1 MPRERRMISRSGF
14 ASKKLLRCDD
24 SHFLLFVGLILEAD
38 DEGRG
43 EGESDALKLKFPN
56 RKWSESKIEDMMKH
70 LNHLKLVEWYTNDG
84 GQYYEVV
91 NFLDFQQGSWHGR
104 SAKKSRMP
112 SPCVSTDIV
121 HQERLPSPPTM
132 VTPSTISGSKGSE
145 VKGSEV
151 KCPKSKTS
159 DEKTID
165 MELAEHLF
173 TCILRNNPTAKK
185 PNLQKWAETID
196 RMIRIDKR
204 DPDDIGYMIDWC
216 QADEFWRSNILSA
229 AKLREQWDQ
238 LYLKSKDDLEEASR
252 ERRRDERRRLE
263 GIRSSGGSDRQPSD
277 AGVRGTGEGEAGK
290 KLPQVPGN
298 VAEPGQW

>member
-1 MPRERRMISRSGF
+1 MGKAPAFQWYPNDFDRDMNGSSPSTVGIWVRFLNQMWWTKPRGRLSGDRCYFLKLGQCTDTEFDVFLKEMTVSNNANITQGNDFITVINRRMFREDKEREQGRKRQERYQDKRKDNADITPPPSSPSSSSS
-14 ASKKLLRCDD
+14 SKKET
-24 SHFLLFVGLILEAD
+24 S
-38 DEGRG
+38 
-43 EGESDALKLKFPN
+43 
-56 RKWSESKIEDMMKH
+56 
-70 LNHLKLVEWYTNDG
+70 
-84 GQYYEVV
+84 
-91 NFLDFQQGSWHGR
+91 
-104 SAKKSRMP
+104 
-112 SPCVSTDIV
+112 
-121 HQERLPSPPTM
+121 
-132 VTPSTISGSKGSE
+132 
-145 VKGSEV
+145 
-151 KCPKSKTS
+151 CPKSKTS

-185 PNLQKWAETID
+185 PNLQKWAAVID
-196 RMIRIDKR
+196 RMIRLDKR